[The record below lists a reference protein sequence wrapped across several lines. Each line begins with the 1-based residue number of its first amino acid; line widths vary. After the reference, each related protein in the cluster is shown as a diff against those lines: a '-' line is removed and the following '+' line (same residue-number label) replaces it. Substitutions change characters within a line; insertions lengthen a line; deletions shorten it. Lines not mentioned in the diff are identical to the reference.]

1 MWATHRG
8 TRTNKQ
14 RQAELEADVC
24 WLISIMFLCTV
35 RLRENLRSVQ
45 KQREKPQ
52 VPGRPLVLENT
63 KQRGTCVCVCV
74 CALLN
79 WRLQGFVE
87 ERTTQSSHHW
97 GYKAW
102 IQMSVGYTGMAFNFL
117 YFSLFRKTHC
127 HLSESCRG
135 GEQKTQSPKPL
146 SHLKAR

>member
-63 KQRGTCVCVCV
+63 KQRGTCVCVC
-74 CALLN
+74 ARLN
-79 WRLQGFVE
+79 WRLQGLVE

-102 IQMSVGYTGMAFNFL
+102 IQMSVGYTGMAFNFFTFHFFEKL
-117 YFSLFRKTHC
+117 TAICLNPA
-127 HLSESCRG
+127 G
-135 GEQKTQSPKPL
+135 GGWKNKK
-146 SHLKAR
+146 HKAQNL